1 MDGMNPLP
9 LFIAALCIALLPGTF
24 LHAADAPNSSYAAW
38 KNGPPTADD
47 YFPIAVWLQSPSN
60 AAKYKAIGI
69 NTYVALWD
77 GPTDAS
83 LDQLA
88 KNDIHVIC
96 NQNLKFKDNKTIIA
110 WMHGDEPD
118 NAQSLGK
125 GKGYG
130 PPITPDKI
138 IADYQK
144 TKDADPTRPVMLN
157 LGQGVAYDNYIGRGT
172 RRGKL
177 EDYAKYLQGS
187 DIASFDIY
195 PAVHDAPEI
204 AGNLT
209 YVPKGV
215 TRLREWSNDKKIIW
229 NCIETTHIGN
239 EKLKPTPAE
248 VRAEVWM
255 SLIHGS
261 RGIIYFAHEFK
272 PKFIEAGLLADKE
285 MSQAVATINAKI
297 KELTP
302 ALNAPA
308 DPSAVTVESSNKET
322 PIAITA
328 RHHAAST
335 YLFAVAMHNSE
346 TQATFTLAN
355 QKGPSTIEVIGEDRT
370 LPATDGRFQDTFNGY
385 EVHLY
390 RTRVH

>member
-1 MDGMNPLP
+1 MNPTRITL
-9 LFIAALCIALLPGTF
+9 AAICIALATRAAF
-24 LHAADAPNSSYAAW
+24 AADTTPAYSTW
-38 KNGPPTADD
+38 KNGPPTTDTF
-47 YFPIAVWLQSPSN
+47 FPIAVWLQSPSK
-60 AAKYKAIGI
+60 AAQYKGIGI

-77 GPTDAS
+77 GPNEAALAT
-83 LDQLA
+83 LA
-88 KNDIHVIC
+88 KNDIYVIC

-130 PPITPDKI
+130 PPIATDKI
-138 IADYQK
+138 VADYQK
-144 TKDADPTRPVMLN
+144 IKEADPTRPVMLN
-157 LGQGVAYDNYIGRGT
+157 LGQGVAYDNYIGRGV

-177 EDYAKYLQGS
+177 EDYAKYLEGS

-215 TRLREWSNDKKIIW
+215 TRLREWSNDKKLIW

-239 EKLKPTPAE
+239 EKVKPTPKQ
-248 VRAEVWM
+248 VRSEVWM
-255 SLIHGS
+255 SIIHGS

-272 PKFIEAGLLADKE
+272 PKFIEAGLLADPE
-285 MSQAVATINAKI
+285 MAKAVGAINAQI
-297 KELTP
+297 KELAP

-308 DPSAVTVESSNKET
+308 DASAATVTSSNKEV
-322 PIAITA
+322 PIDFTA
-328 RHHAAST
+328 RRHSQSI
-335 YLFAVAMHNSE
+335 YLFAAAMRNAD
-346 TQATFTLAN
+346 TQATFSIAN
-355 QKGPSTIEVIGEDRT
+355 LKGTATIEVIGEGRT
-370 LPATDGRFQDTFNGY
+370 LTATDGKFEDAFAGY
-385 EVHLY
+385 DAHLY
-390 RTRVH
+390 RAAEPR